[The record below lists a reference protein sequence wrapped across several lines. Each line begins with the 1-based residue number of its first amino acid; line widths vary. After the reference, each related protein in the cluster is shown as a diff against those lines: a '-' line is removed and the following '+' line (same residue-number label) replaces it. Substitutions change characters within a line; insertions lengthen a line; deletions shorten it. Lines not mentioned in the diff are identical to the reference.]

1 MQHPNRATMRQAQP
15 ALTIRV
21 GFAAKIPPCVRF
33 TCVRSKNLVALHKR
47 PSYMVAYHKVLTK
60 FSPHFKKSNLQELS
74 MTTDPFSRQVQDFTR
89 QAQEMFS
96 AGKDAKIPENMS
108 AFAEDAVAK
117 TRDAYN
123 KMNHVTKDNAKVME
137 DVMLTAQAG
146 AKSIGEKLM
155 ANTLANTEA
164 AFDAAQAM
172 AKAKTFPE
180 IARLQANY
188 WQQQFAAVG
197 AQQKELF
204 ELSSKVAKQ
213 TFDTVGSATA
223 KSFEQMKKAG

>member
-1 MQHPNRATMRQAQP
+1 MSDA
-15 ALTIRV
+15 
-21 GFAAKIPPCVRF
+21 F
-33 TCVRSKNLVALHKR
+33 T
-47 PSYMVAYHKVLTK
+47 
-60 FSPHFKKSNLQELS
+60 
-74 MTTDPFSRQVQDFTR
+74 RQVQDFTR

-117 TRDAYN
+117 SRDAYN
-123 KMNHVTKDNAKVME
+123 KIATATKDNAKVVE
-137 DVMLTAQAG
+137 DVVLTAQAG
-146 AKSIGEKLM
+146 AKSIGEKLL

-164 AFDAAQAM
+164 AFDAAQQI

-180 IARLQANY
+180 LARLQANY

-197 AQQKELF
+197 TQSKELL

-213 TFDTVGSATA
+213 TFETVGAATT
-223 KSFEQMKKAG
+223 KSFEQIKKAG